1 MRHLLLSLLILALLS
16 PSPAR
21 AAFYQ
26 WTDAEG
32 VVHFTDNRSNIPKQY
47 LDRARRVEV
56 SDKATTVAPPAG
68 GTVRQE
74 PQQKPAEPGG
84 HGERWWRDRYKALR
98 SELKSLQDG
107 RAGKEQALEE
117 LRRKRTFFHKAS
129 DRQAINVMEADIA
142 GDDAKISEM
151 LNRIQALDL
160 AAAQAG
166 VPLEWRQ

>member
-16 PSPAR
+16 PLPAR

-32 VVHFTDNRSNIPKQY
+32 VVHFTDNRNNIPKQY
-47 LDRARRVEV
+47 QDRARRVEV
-56 SDKATTVAPPAG
+56 SDSATTVVPSAG
-68 GTVRQE
+68 GAVQLE
-74 PQQKPAEPGG
+74 PQRKAAEPGG
-84 HGERWWRDRYKALR
+84 HGERWWRDRYKTLR
-98 SELKSLQDG
+98 NELKSLQDG
-107 RAGKEQALEE
+107 RTRKEQALEE

>member
-1 MRHLLLSLLILALLS
+1 MKRVLLSFLILSLLSPLL
-16 PSPAR
+16 AR

-32 VVHFTDNRSNIPKQY
+32 VVHFTDNRKNIPKQY
-47 LDRARRVEV
+47 QDRARRVEV
-56 SDKATTVAPPAG
+56 SDKATTAAPASDG
-68 GTVRQE
+68 AARQE
-74 PQQKPAEPGG
+74 PQQRVVEPGG
-84 HGERWWRDRYKALR
+84 HGERWWRDRYKTLR

-107 RAGKEQALEE
+107 RTRKEQALVE

-160 AAAQAG
+160 AAAQAA